1 MYGGKECKEEE
12 EGRGGRER
20 VLSVEA
26 GTEQNTENYK
36 HDEVVPSVEA
46 GTEQKTEDC
55 KHHAPSSEVGAKNP
69 AAMGESLE
77 SQIPK
82 SACKSRQKGGNVL
95 ILHPIFSGSHERVQ
109 ENSVQCGNVKEGETE
124 VANGGEAGVKQ
135 QVEDCKHDEVIPSV
149 EAGTEQNT
157 ENYKHDE
164 VVPSVEAG
172 TEQNTENYKHDEVV
186 QSVEA
191 GTEQKTE
198 DCKHHAPSSEVGAK
212 NPAMGESSESQIP
225 KSACK
230 SRQKG
235 GNVLILHPIFS
246 GSHERVVRGVGEV
259 LAKRGHQVTQIRWRS
274 SLTQEVNSSVKII
287 TLSPDNSDLRYP
299 YMDRN
304 GTFHPPI
311 TMLWERPRRTWQ
323 KLLGDTALLKELK
336 EGRYSVAVVD
346 LIANECSLALAYRLG
361 LPVVGY
367 WGYNYQG
374 SQPGHMGMLQSPGVV
389 PAFMSE
395 LGASMTF
402 PDRVFNALV
411 VLVESIFS
419 AYQLY
424 VTDYYIKKLEPEV
437 PDSRQLLSQVD
448 AVVVNSHWLVDY
460 PKLLPPHVQYLGCA
474 TCGPPSPLPPNL
486 ESWMREA
493 EEGVVVFALGLTG
506 FDASAVPTHII
517 HSFLSAFSHLKQ
529 QVLFKF
535 DPAFL
540 DHVPHNV
547 LVLDWIPQRD
557 ILGSSSVGEAV
568 YYGVPM
574 VVMPIFADQ
583 GDNSRRIVDRGLGV
597 QVDKT
602 EITQHNVLAALNT
615 ILGDDKYRQTAKKFS
630 RLCQKEELGKEVAA
644 NWVEKVMHFGHL
656 KYLRPPGTDLS
667 FIQYFAIDAYLFLL
681 ALALTP
687 SIFLWFFCCRK
698 FSSQTKTEQTTA
710 KQKVH

>member
-1 MYGGKECKEEE
+1 M
-12 EGRGGRER
+12 
-20 VLSVEA
+20 LL
-26 GTEQNTENYK
+26 Q
-36 HDEVVPSVEA
+36 
-46 GTEQKTEDC
+46 
-55 KHHAPSSEVGAKNP
+55 
-69 AAMGESLE
+69 
-77 SQIPK
+77 
-82 SACKSRQKGGNVL
+82 
-95 ILHPIFSGSHERVQ
+95 Q

-124 VANGGEAGVKQ
+124 VANGEEAGVKQ
-135 QVEDCKHDEVIPSV
+135 QVGDCKHNKVVLSV
-149 EAGTEQNT
+149 EDDTEHKT
-157 ENYKHDE
+157 ENCKHNE
-164 VVPSVEAG
+164 VVPSVE
-172 TEQNTENYKHDEVV
+172 DD
-186 QSVEA
+186 
-191 GTEQKTE
+191 TEQKTE
-198 DCKHHAPSSEVGAK
+198 DCKHHAPSGKVGAP
-212 NPAMGESSESQIP
+212 NPAMGESLESQIP
-225 KSACK
+225 KSASK
-230 SRQKG
+230 SRPKKG
-235 GNVLILHPIFS
+235 GNVLLLHPIFG
-246 GSHERVVRGVGEV
+246 GSHESVVRGVGEV

-274 SLTQEVNSSVKII
+274 SLTQEVNSSVKVM

-311 TMLWERPRRTWQ
+311 PMLWERPRRTWQ
-323 KLLGDTALLKELK
+323 LPLDVFNIIHAHCQKLLGDTTLLKELE
-336 EGRYSVAVVD
+336 EGHYSVAVVD

-367 WGYNYQG
+367 WGYCYQG

-402 PDRVFNALV
+402 PDRVLNTLI
-411 VLVESIFS
+411 VLLESIFS
-419 AYQLY
+419 VYQLY
-424 VTDYYIKKLEPEV
+424 ITDYYIKKLEPEV
-437 PDSRQLLSQVD
+437 PDSRQLLRQVD
-448 AVVVNSHWLVDY
+448 AVVVNSHWLIDY

-486 ESWMREA
+486 ESWVREA

-517 HSFLSAFSHLKQ
+517 HSYLSAFSQLKQ

-557 ILGSSSVGEAV
+557 ILADPNTVLFVTHGGSSSVGEAV

-583 GDNSRRIVDRGLGV
+583 GDNSRRVVDRGLGV

-615 ILGDDKYRQTAKKFS
+615 VLGDDKFRQTAKKFS
-630 RLCQKEELGKEVAA
+630 QLCQKEELGKEVAA

-656 KYLRPPGTDLS
+656 TYLKPPGTDISL
-667 FIQYFAIDAYLFLL
+667 IQYFAIDAYLFLL

-698 FSSQTKTEQTTA
+698 FSSQAKTDQTTT